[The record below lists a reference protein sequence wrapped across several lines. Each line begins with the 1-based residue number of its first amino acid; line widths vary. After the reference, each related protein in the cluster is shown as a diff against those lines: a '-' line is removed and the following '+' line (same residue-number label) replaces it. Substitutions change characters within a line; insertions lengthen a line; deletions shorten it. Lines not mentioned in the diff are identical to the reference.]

1 VLALIPSL
9 MIPLLSP
16 AVGETYS
23 VSNALVHSVCL
34 FIAGTV
40 FFSLAFLLSTVF
52 GDVWRPLLIVVCASM
67 MLALVEQVFRD
78 VSPFSVFR
86 VMSAETYFR
95 GGGVPWLGLAATA
108 AVSAAML
115 YAATKNIAR
124 QDF

>member
-1 VLALIPSL
+1 
-9 MIPLLSP
+9 
-16 AVGETYS
+16 
-23 VSNALVHSVCL
+23 VCL

-78 VSPFSVFR
+78 VFPFSVFR
-86 VMSAETYFR
+86 VMSAEVYFR
-95 GGGVPWLGLAATA
+95 GGGLPWLGLAATA